1 MAGICERPA
10 GAGEERRIFAPRGV
24 KREGGCG
31 PLFCVLTWV
40 CLRGITVGMIT
51 LKNDYATVT
60 VSPYGAQVMSFVP
73 HGQPDVLWSTTPA
86 MLEAAQAKGKALRG
100 GIPVCWPWFL
110 AHPTEAGAPSHGLGR
125 IRAWTQVVPDTTAD
139 TVQAEFVLEL
149 DGRDAGWPC
158 PTRAVLR
165 VVLTDALEV
174 SLTTTNLGTQPFTL
188 TQALHTY
195 LRVGEIADVQV
206 TGLDG
211 LTRRHVSSGT
221 PYAPHTGPFVF
232 DGETEM
238 LVAPTDALVL
248 HDAALSRTLT
258 VTNHGSREFVV
269 WNPGAEKAAGLDMPP
284 EDYRRMV
291 CLEAANIDEAPVVAP
306 GESHTLVTWIKV
318 TA

>member
-1 MAGICERPA
+1 MGRLKNGC
-10 GAGEERRIFAPRGV
+10 FCFD
-24 KREGGCG
+24 REPVPPHKPC
-31 PLFCVLTWV
+31 
-40 CLRGITVGMIT
+40 MIT
-51 LKNDYATVT
+51 IKNDYATVT
-60 VSPYGAQVMSFVP
+60 VSPYGAQVMSFIP

-125 IRAWTQVVPDTTAD
+125 IREWTLVAHEETA
-139 TVQAEFVLEL
+139 AEARAVFTLEL
-149 DGRDAGWPC
+149 DGTDAGWPC
-158 PTRAVLR
+158 PTRAELR

-174 SLTTTNLGTQPFTL
+174 SLTTTNLGVQPFTL

-195 LRVGEIADVQV
+195 LRVGEIDDVHLR
-206 TGLDG
+206 GLDG

-221 PYAPHTGPFVF
+221 PYAPHTGPFGF

-238 LVAPTDALVL
+238 LVGPTHELVL
-248 HDAALSRTLT
+248 HDAAIGRTLT

-306 GESHTLVTWIKV
+306 GESHTLVTRIKV
-318 TA
+318 AA